1 MRKQVTLCVAELA
14 WLALRLL
21 IVRVRAGSST
31 SPPSKYEMKMLISVI
46 LPWPLMPTTT
56 ITTLLPWSSGLQPW
70 FLDELD
76 CDVHHGTASSPRNCW
91 SGRLARSVCIIWLLW
106 SWITQKFCQGSHH
119 LIYQISPISDSAN
132 SISRAS
138 SLLRLPLMR
147 QNAHK

>member
-56 ITTLLPWSSGLQPW
+56 ITTLLP
-70 FLDELD
+70 
-76 CDVHHGTASSPRNCW
+76 
-91 SGRLARSVCIIWLLW
+91 
-106 SWITQKFCQGSHH
+106 
-119 LIYQISPISDSAN
+119 
-132 SISRAS
+132 
-138 SLLRLPLMR
+138 
-147 QNAHK
+147 